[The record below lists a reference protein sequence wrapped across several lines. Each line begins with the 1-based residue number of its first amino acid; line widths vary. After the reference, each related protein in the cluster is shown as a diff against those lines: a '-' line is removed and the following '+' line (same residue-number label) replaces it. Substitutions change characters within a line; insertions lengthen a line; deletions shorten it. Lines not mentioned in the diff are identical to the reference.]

1 VPAPLFAPNGR
12 PVPPDRRI
20 FTFTTVQRPFL
31 PDASKADGAFTT
43 VRVELDGPPGVRLVG
58 RLVGG
63 VDPTI
68 GMRVIAKFTN
78 DPDGGSSHQTD
89 DSERLMPALLAE
101 TGLGGSRQ
109 KGADKVREIGGRS
122 SDLRRRPVSPD
133 PRGSGAHQR
142 HSMNS
147 SSLDGQ

>member
-1 VPAPLFAPNGR
+1 VR
-12 PVPPDRRI
+12 
-20 FTFTTVQRPFL
+20 RPFL
-31 PDASKADGAFTT
+31 PDASKADVPFTT
-43 VRVELDGPPGVRLVG
+43 VLVELDGPPGVRLVG
-58 RLVGG
+58 RLVDG
-63 VDPTI
+63 VAPTI

-78 DPDGGSSHQTD
+78 DPDGADGGSSHQTD